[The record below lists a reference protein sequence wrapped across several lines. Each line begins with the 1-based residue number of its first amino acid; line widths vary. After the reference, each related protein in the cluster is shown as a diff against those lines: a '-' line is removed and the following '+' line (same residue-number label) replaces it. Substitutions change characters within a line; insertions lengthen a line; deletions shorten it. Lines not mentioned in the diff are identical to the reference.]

1 MTRKAMYSALF
12 IVAFL
17 CSSLGSVVY
26 VESAA
31 AGPSVP
37 CDVKWNN
44 NKNQVKDKHR
54 RKYIGC
60 LIVALHEKTTP
71 AGATKSLAEYISDLS
86 GGCITYGEAKMRRLV
101 NRASEYVAANAFI
114 YFISDYVADK
124 NRRSVIACLE
134 GNL

>member
-60 LIVALHEKTTP
+60 LIAALKVNLTVQSDDLASLISASTMNCITWKDVINGAAFGALH
-71 AGATKSLAEYISDLS
+71 ISS
-86 GGCITYGEAKMRRLV
+86 
-101 NRASEYVAANAFI
+101 YVP
-114 YFISDYVADK
+114 DK

-134 GNL
+134 CRLQQIPGAPAPC